1 MHIKVEYPDVVI
13 NIREVKATIEAGD
26 KVGEVFERH
35 LDEIDND
42 ITIKTSEESGIA
54 HRERILKIAPLDT
67 ATLEDRRMEVLLRW
81 WSSAMYTETT
91 LRQKLDAT
99 LGLRNYILTIDLD
112 QKTVTCQV
120 EITKSYMIN
129 AIENLLEEMIPLDY
143 GLTIILRYN
152 QYKTFKPFTYKQV
165 SMKTYHQLRNEEA
178 KFD

>member
-1 MHIKVEYPDVVI
+1 
-13 NIREVKATIEAGD
+13 
-26 KVGEVFERH
+26 
-35 LDEIDND
+35 
-42 ITIKTSEESGIA
+42 
-54 HRERILKIAPLDT
+54 
-67 ATLEDRRMEVLLRW
+67 MEVLLRW

-120 EITKSYMIN
+120 EVTKSYMIN